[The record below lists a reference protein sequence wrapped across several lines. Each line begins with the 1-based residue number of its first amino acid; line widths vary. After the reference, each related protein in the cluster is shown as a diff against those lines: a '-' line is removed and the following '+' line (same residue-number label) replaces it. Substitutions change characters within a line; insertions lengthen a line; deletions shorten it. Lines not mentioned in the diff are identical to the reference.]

1 MRRRAGRVFAAI
13 GSLLLVLGLVSS
25 AAYANERPEGTSQA
39 RAHAASS
46 RGGSITVL
54 LGSGLFGQW
63 TGFDEVMTTTQSEF
77 EDTVYGALFQV
88 GQKGKLIPDLATGYK
103 LSNGGQTLT
112 IHLRPGVTF
121 SNGDPFN
128 SSVVA
133 YNFKRAIDPTTTNG
147 ALIGQSFP
155 MASVSTPDSETVVV
169 NFSYVFAG
177 VLSSI
182 PYILDPVALQKMGEV
197 AYNLA
202 PIGAGP
208 FMVASDKPDSS
219 LVLKRNPRY
228 WRSGYP
234 KLDTINVETTGTDES
249 AYEAIQSGQGQVY
262 IGLQNLG
269 LVSQAK
275 KSSQLK
281 LYTVPPT
288 GTWALQL
295 NALRPPLNNK
305 LAREALYYATDAAS
319 INKHLFGD
327 HYSLTQSPTGPGGL
341 FYTPKV
347 PGYRTYNV
355 NKARALVKQLGGLS
369 VNLATVSLGSNLAT
383 FTDDALQTQWKA
395 AGINANLITEPLTS
409 ELQQWRSGNWNIF
422 LVQMGSYDPATGFGL
437 PLWFGTKTFAK
448 GVDDPTL
455 VNMMNQAA
463 GTFNNAQRA
472 KYYGQIFKYLSDQ
485 AYVVFLFTV
494 PAWNLST
501 KNITGLPLL
510 AGLGVVNWED
520 VGLK

>member
-1 MRRRAGRVFAAI
+1 MRRSVGSAAAALV
-13 GSLLLVLGLVSS
+13 SLLLMLGFVSS
-25 AAYANERPEGTSQA
+25 AAYASGPPQGKPLS
-39 RAHAASS
+39 RAPAASHH
-46 RGGSITVL
+46 GGSLTVL
-54 LGSGLFGQW
+54 LGSGLFGNW
-63 TGFDEVMTTTQSEF
+63 TGFDQVMTTAQSEF
-77 EDTVYGALFQV
+77 ENAVYGALFQV
-88 GQKGKLIPDLATGYK
+88 AQKGKLIPDLATSYK

-128 SSVVA
+128 ASVVA
-133 YNFKRAIDPTTTNG
+133 FNFKRATDPTTVNG

-155 MASVSTPDSETVVV
+155 MTSVSTPDNNTVVV
-169 NFSYVFAG
+169 NFSHVFAG

-208 FMVASDKPDSS
+208 FTVASDKPSSS

-228 WRSGYP
+228 WRAGYP
-234 KLDTINVETTGTDES
+234 KLDTLNVETTGSDES
-249 AYEAIQSGQGQVY
+249 AYEAMQAGQGQVY

-269 LVSQAK
+269 LVARVK
-275 KSSQLK
+275 KSSQFK

-295 NALRPPLNNK
+295 NALKPPLNNK

-347 PGYRTYNV
+347 SGYRTYNLK
-355 NKARALVKQLGGLS
+355 KAKALVKQLGGLS
-369 VNLATVSLGSNLAT
+369 LNLATVSLGSNLST
-383 FTDDALQTQWKA
+383 ETDDALQSQWKA
-395 AGINANLITEPLTS
+395 AGIKANLVTEPLTS
-409 ELQQWRSGNWNIF
+409 ELEQWRSGDWNTF

-437 PLWFGTKTFAK
+437 PLWFGSKTFAK
-448 GVDDPTL
+448 GVNDPKL
-455 VNMMNQAA
+455 VNMMDEAA
-463 GTFNNAQRA
+463 GTFDNAQRA
-472 KYYGQIFKYLSDQ
+472 TYYHQIFKYLSDQ
-485 AYVVFLFTV
+485 AYAVFLFTV
-494 PAWNLST
+494 PAWNVAT
-501 KNITGLPLL
+501 KSVTSLPLL